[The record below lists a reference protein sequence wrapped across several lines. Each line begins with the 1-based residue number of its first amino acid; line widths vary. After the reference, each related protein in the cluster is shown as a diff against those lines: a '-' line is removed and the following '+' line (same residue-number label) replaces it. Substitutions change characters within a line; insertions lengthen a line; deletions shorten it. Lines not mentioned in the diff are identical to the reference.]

1 MLNDFK
7 IKMAV
12 DVRRKWL
19 PREKVMPGKPGR
31 EDGDVH
37 ASSTNETAVRSS
49 VPPSEGDRNTPAPHG
64 RQKGMTG
71 TVAQPTWT
79 METSFFFFIKVA
91 AIHFRNWQK
100 EKSINNICW
109 YCDAAF

>member
-37 ASSTNETAVRSS
+37 ASSTNGTAVRSS
-49 VPPSEGDRNTPAPHG
+49 VPPPPVKE
-64 RQKGMTG
+64 TG
-71 TVAQPTWT
+71 TLLPPTGARR
-79 METSFFFFIKVA
+79 E
-91 AIHFRNWQK
+91 
-100 EKSINNICW
+100 
-109 YCDAAF
+109 

>member
-37 ASSTNETAVRSS
+37 GSSTNETAVRSS
-49 VPPSEGDRNTPAPHG
+49 VPPPVKEI
-64 RQKGMTG
+64 G
-71 TVAQPTWT
+71 TLLPPMGARR
-79 METSFFFFIKVA
+79 E
-91 AIHFRNWQK
+91 
-100 EKSINNICW
+100 
-109 YCDAAF
+109 

>member
-19 PREKVMPGKPGR
+19 PREKVMPVKPGR

-37 ASSTNETAVRSS
+37 ASSANETTVSA
-49 VPPSEGDRNTPAPHG
+49 PPSEGDRNTPATHG

-79 METSFFFFIKVA
+79 METNF
-91 AIHFRNWQK
+91 
-100 EKSINNICW
+100 
-109 YCDAAF
+109 Y

>member
-19 PREKVMPGKPGR
+19 PREKVMPVKPGR

-37 ASSTNETAVRSS
+37 ASSANETTVSA
-49 VPPSEGDRNTPAPHG
+49 PPPVKE
-64 RQKGMTG
+64 TG
-71 TVAQPTWT
+71 TLLPPMGARR
-79 METSFFFFIKVA
+79 E
-91 AIHFRNWQK
+91 
-100 EKSINNICW
+100 
-109 YCDAAF
+109 